1 MENFDIKSVEN
12 FAENETNKTRLK
24 ICNKDFKEKEIIL
37 EGNGS
42 IKIAIE
48 A

>member
-24 ICNKDFKEKEIIL
+24 VCGKDFEEKEIIL
-37 EGNGS
+37 EGKGS
-42 IKIAIE
+42 IKIAVQ